1 MKNELIEKRI
11 SQDST
16 ENQISTFNR
25 RTWNEDSQSCWINSI
40 LQLLLT
46 GFDHSSNQVEMW
58 SELGKQLLVSQTE
71 TITHPQIYKQ
81 ILQNQINLSSQHQER
96 QNILTG
102 YQGARHFL
110 NIISDL
116 SDNWPDVYNFF
127 LHTTRQSI
135 TCLSCQYESI
145 FDATAHLYH
154 EMQVPPN
161 GSKLKNF
168 VQHSFEN
175 KTNVDDYR
183 CINNCDGS
191 KIKQDKFISSFSSSH
206 IIIVLSQTENTFN
219 NNVSFTED
227 FTIIDHLDTPLT
239 YEFMAVVQFHENM
252 QHYTCDV
259 KSQADGKFYH
269 TNDSRPPKLL
279 NKSEVTK
286 KGFVV
291 LYRKKDG

>member
-1 MKNELIEKRI
+1 M

-16 ENQISTFNR
+16 EIQSSTFNR
-25 RTWNEDSQSCWINSI
+25 RTWNGDSQSCWINSI

-46 GFDHSSNQVEMW
+46 GIDHGRHQVEMW
-58 SELGKQLLVSQTE
+58 SELGRQLIVSQTE
-71 TITHPQIYKQ
+71 TMIHPLIYKQ
-81 ILQNQINLSSQHQER
+81 ILQNQINLSNQHERR

-135 TCLSCQYESI
+135 TCSTCQYESI
-145 FDATAHLYH
+145 LDETAHLYH

-161 GSKLKNF
+161 GSKLTNF
-168 VQHSFEN
+168 VQHSIEN
-175 KTNVDDYR
+175 EVVLDGYICD
-183 CINNCDGS
+183 NNCDGS
-191 KIKQDKFISSFSSSH
+191 KIKKDKFISSFSSSH
-206 IIIVLSQTENTFN
+206 IIIVLSRTENTFD

-227 FTIIDHLDTPLT
+227 FTIIDHLNNPQT
-239 YEFMAVVQFHENM
+239 YEFLAVVQFHENM
-252 QHYTCDV
+252 LHYTCDV
-259 KSQADGKFYH
+259 RSQTDGRFYH